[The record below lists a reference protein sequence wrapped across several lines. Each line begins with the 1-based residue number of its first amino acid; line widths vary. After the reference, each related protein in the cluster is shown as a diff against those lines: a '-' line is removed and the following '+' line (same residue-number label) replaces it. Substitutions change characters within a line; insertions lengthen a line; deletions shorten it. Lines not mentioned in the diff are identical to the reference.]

1 MAALTADRAYTRRDG
16 KRFSYISKAAEIHF
30 AGAGVALDVNGEAVA
45 PTATTGLVSVGIAV
59 AKVDNTADGEVV
71 EVEAGVFGLEN
82 SGANVVDDTDIGALC
97 YWEDDQT
104 VGTLATGMSIAGVIV
119 DFDSEDNIVWVE
131 IRPGIGLL

>member
-1 MAALTADRAYTRRDG
+1 MAALTVDRAYTRREG
-16 KRFSYISKAAEIHF
+16 KRFSYISAAGEIHF
-30 AGAGVALDVNGEAVA
+30 AGAGVALDATGQAVA
-45 PTATTGLVSVGIAV
+45 PTSTTGLVSAGVSV

-71 EVEAGVFGLEN
+71 EVEAGVFGFEN
-82 SGANVVDDTDIGALC
+82 DGANTVDDTDIGELC

-104 VGTLATGMSIAGVIV
+104 VGTLATAKSIAGVIV